1 MANNILEIKKL
12 IEKYDIPV
20 FEKQLNFYKEHGINP
35 SLTAIL
41 TSNDSWSKSYMR
53 GIERFCNS
61 LGVDFIAETTKN
73 DKELEELILD
83 LNNSNTDGI
92 MVMYPTGYEKK
103 DTYYMN
109 LVDVSKDVEG
119 LHYNHLG
126 YLVQFEKFRDTSK
139 MRKLVI
145 PPTPKGILY
154 IFKKHYTYF
163 EEFKE
168 ENGYYPDNFQENPFL
183 IAGKKITIINDSL
196 AVGRSLALMMLNE
209 LGSVQ
214 VCHKFTPYEDL
225 LRLVKSSDFIISAVP
240 SSSFVIPTEVV
251 PSRAIVVDISF
262 EGNFEYP
269 SIIEKAT
276 KIAPRW
282 DLTEK
287 GNRIND
293 MTLYRLISNLFYLI
307 NSKLPDNLLKKL
319 Y

>member
-1 MANNILEIKKL
+1 MADNILEIKKL
-12 IEKYDIPV
+12 IEKYDKPV
-20 FEKQLNFYKEHGINP
+20 FEKQLSFYKENGIKP

-41 TSNDSWSKSYMR
+41 TNNDSGSKSYMR
-53 GIERFCNS
+53 GIEKFCNCFGINFRS
-61 LGVDFIAETTKN
+61 ETTAN
-73 DKELEELILD
+73 GKELEQLILD
-83 LNNSNTDGI
+83 LNNSETDGI
-92 MVMYPTGYEKK
+92 MVMYPTGYDKK

-119 LHYNHLG
+119 LHYSHLG
-126 YLVQFEKFRDTSK
+126 YLVQFEKFRDASK
-139 MRKLVI
+139 LRKLVI

-168 ENGYYPDNFQENPFL
+168 ENGHYPDNSEKNPFL
-183 IAGKKITIINDSL
+183 IAGKKITVINDSL

-225 LRLVKSSDFIISAVP
+225 LRLVKVSDFIISAVP

-251 PSRAIVVDISF
+251 PDNAIVVDISF

-269 SIIEKAT
+269 SITEKVK

-307 NSKLPDNLLKKL
+307 NSKLPDSLLNKL
-319 Y
+319 I